1 MAYLDLSGN
10 DKAQYINAL
19 MYLIFFLEQLGQL
32 WKKKPATE
40 QCIYICINQHQNPFS
55 SGRIF

>member
-1 MAYLDLSGN
+1 MTYLDLIGN

-32 WKKKPATE
+32 WKKNS
-40 QCIYICINQHQNPFS
+40 Y
-55 SGRIF
+55 